1 MTGRFLEGAAG
12 SKAGERIDRVP
23 ASRRLQARPGREH
36 GSPPRSP
43 MRAERPL
50 PPGQRDI
57 GFFPRFGVPDFAAF
71 IPKAGEVSLQL
82 GGNLSRPTTV
92 RLADLQKASPPRCKL
107 GGR

>member
-1 MTGRFLEGAAG
+1 MT
-12 SKAGERIDRVP
+12 
-23 ASRRLQARPGREH
+23 
-36 GSPPRSP
+36 
-43 MRAERPL
+43 
-50 PPGQRDI
+50 GQRDI

-92 RLADLQKASPPRCKL
+92 RLADLRKSFPAERCKL